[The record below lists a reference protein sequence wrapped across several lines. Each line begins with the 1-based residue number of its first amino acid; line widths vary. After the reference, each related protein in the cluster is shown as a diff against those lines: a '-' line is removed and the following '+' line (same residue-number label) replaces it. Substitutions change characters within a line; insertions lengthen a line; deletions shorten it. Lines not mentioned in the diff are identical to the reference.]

1 MGLSIMPFKHNAD
14 RHDYIFKM
22 RLRETNW
29 RQYEAGLRRR
39 GSLTRC
45 RQAAKAAAVGSPLRS
60 SRGGV
65 AAELALF

>member
-1 MGLSIMPFKHNAD
+1 MGLPIVLFKHDAD
-14 RHDYIFKM
+14 RRHHIPKM

-45 RQAAKAAAVGSPLRS
+45 REAAKAAAVFKIRAVKNRS
-60 SRGGV
+60 LSHER
-65 AAELALF
+65 

>member
-45 RQAAKAAAVGSPLRS
+45 LKQPKPQPSEDAF
-60 SRGGV
+60 V
-65 AAELALF
+65 AAELALL